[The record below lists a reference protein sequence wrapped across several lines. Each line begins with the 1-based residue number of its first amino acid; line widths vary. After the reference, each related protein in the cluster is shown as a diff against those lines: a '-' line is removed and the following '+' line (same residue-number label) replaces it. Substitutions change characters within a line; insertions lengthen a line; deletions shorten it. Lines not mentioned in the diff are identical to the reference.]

1 MNIVR
6 EQREQNNSLI
16 KVTVGEKDYGDAVEK
31 SLREYKRKAN
41 IPGFRPG
48 MVPMGVIKKM
58 YGKGVLAE
66 QAYRQ
71 ASEAAFNYLQ
81 EQKIDY
87 VGDVI
92 PSEEQGDFDFENGTE
107 FEFIFEIGE
116 APEVKLELSAKD
128 KMTYYTI
135 KVDKKMHDDYR
146 SNFLRRFGRLVDTD
160 KVTADEAL
168 EVTLDN
174 GDMKI
179 EGAYVGLI
187 SMNEEERKPFIGKKV
202 GFKTQVNVNELY
214 KTPAQRAAVLQ
225 VKENEL
231 EGIKPEFSLE
241 ITKIRKFA
249 EPELNEEFFKMAFPA
264 GNVKTAEEFEAFV
277 DAEISKELRRESD
290 YLFTLQLRDF
300 LLKKAGLTMPVEFL
314 KRWLYVINEGKFTK
328 EEIEKD
334 FDAFVKLFTWNYLQ
348 KYFIKQDNLTVT
360 PEEATAEAK
369 ALAQAQFAQYG
380 LPTAPEDMLANYAK
394 KILEDR
400 EQGQKIY
407 EKLYEMKV
415 VEDVK
420 SKIKEQR
427 DAFAEFAAGQR
438 SHYVRASCFEVDAL
452 QAGVSVFARTFPHH
466 SVCEQEPL
474 RVAVG
479 RMGIAFDDPVGVG
492 ARRGGGSGRGF
503 RSEGFRA
510 SRAGGQRHRQQSD
523 PYDFCHWISYCLYS
537 VRLRCWPFIAGM
549 SLL

>member
-202 GFKTQVNVNELY
+202 GFKMQVNVNELY

-290 YLFTLQLRDF
+290 YLFTLEVRNYLV
-300 LLKKAGLTMPVEFL
+300 KKAGLKMPEAFL
-314 KRWLYVINEGKFTK
+314 KRWLYTINEGKFTM

-420 SKIKEQR
+420 SKIKVTEK
-427 DAFAEFAAGQR
+427 AVSAEEFAKLAK
-438 SHYVRASCFEVDAL
+438 E
-452 QAGVSVFARTFPHH
+452 
-466 SVCEQEPL
+466 
-474 RVAVG
+474 
-479 RMGIAFDDPVGVG
+479 I
-492 ARRGGGSGRGF
+492 
-503 RSEGFRA
+503 
-510 SRAGGQRHRQQSD
+510 
-523 PYDFCHWISYCLYS
+523 
-537 VRLRCWPFIAGM
+537 
-549 SLL
+549 

>member
-168 EVTLDN
+168 EAQIS
-174 GDMKI
+174 GEI
-179 EGAYVGLI
+179 EYSGYKVRKGLEVMDKERVVELLHSTDWAKERSAEMIEQSMAQSISYGVFDKNDYQIGYARIISDLTTTFYLMDVVIDEAYRGRGLGKLLMDGIMEDVGHLHGI
-187 SMNEEERKPFIGKKV
+187 LHTENAAGLYEKY
-202 GFKTQVNVNELY
+202 GFRE
-214 KTPAQRAAVLQ
+214 
-225 VKENEL
+225 VKECDDKTME
-231 EGIKPEFSLE
+231 KP
-241 ITKIRKFA
+241 
-249 EPELNEEFFKMAFPA
+249 
-264 GNVKTAEEFEAFV
+264 
-277 DAEISKELRRESD
+277 
-290 YLFTLQLRDF
+290 
-300 LLKKAGLTMPVEFL
+300 
-314 KRWLYVINEGKFTK
+314 
-328 EEIEKD
+328 
-334 FDAFVKLFTWNYLQ
+334 
-348 KYFIKQDNLTVT
+348 
-360 PEEATAEAK
+360 
-369 ALAQAQFAQYG
+369 
-380 LPTAPEDMLANYAK
+380 
-394 KILEDR
+394 
-400 EQGQKIY
+400 
-407 EKLYEMKV
+407 KV
-415 VEDVK
+415 
-420 SKIKEQR
+420 
-427 DAFAEFAAGQR
+427 
-438 SHYVRASCFEVDAL
+438 
-452 QAGVSVFARTFPHH
+452 
-466 SVCEQEPL
+466 
-474 RVAVG
+474 
-479 RMGIAFDDPVGVG
+479 
-492 ARRGGGSGRGF
+492 
-503 RSEGFRA
+503 
-510 SRAGGQRHRQQSD
+510 
-523 PYDFCHWISYCLYS
+523 
-537 VRLRCWPFIAGM
+537 
-549 SLL
+549 

>member
-202 GFKTQVNVNELY
+202 GFKMQVNVNELY

-300 LLKKAGLTMPVEFL
+300 PLKKAGLTMPVEFL

-420 SKIKEQR
+420 SKIKVTEK
-427 DAFAEFAAGQR
+427 AVSAEEFAKLAK
-438 SHYVRASCFEVDAL
+438 E
-452 QAGVSVFARTFPHH
+452 
-466 SVCEQEPL
+466 
-474 RVAVG
+474 
-479 RMGIAFDDPVGVG
+479 I
-492 ARRGGGSGRGF
+492 
-503 RSEGFRA
+503 
-510 SRAGGQRHRQQSD
+510 
-523 PYDFCHWISYCLYS
+523 
-537 VRLRCWPFIAGM
+537 
-549 SLL
+549 